1 MRTGLAEGVRRG
13 GEMSFVRCAEL
24 LLAGRDDDAVELL
37 GQLMPAAGAKV
48 RNVLTDR
55 PSREAQAE
63 DIRLDL
69 SRTSAGQPPRDLISC
84 VLAAELGDVLAAIEA
99 STLYEAA
106 DDWARAEQVLRD
118 ALGVTRDDER
128 VYRVEGRLRLARL
141 LEAHDLAAAGDEFRR
156 CEEWEGST
164 EAAWEAAGWCMRNGR
179 AEEGR
184 YRWRVLAE
192 AGLGRMRSEVAY
204 LESEWKTYRN
214 QWQESLTSV
223 RCWEDAMRRQMLL
236 GIIEGRPLETLKY
249 LEGVSESYCWTPA
262 IEDLLAHAQLVQA
275 LSSPTSGL
283 VRRPVPAAADAGH
296 AQVSGY
302 ALVEWLLTVL
312 LPAVL
317 DLAGDQGSAESF
329 AQLGSVS
336 TEGGAAA
343 AHKAIEALS
352 GSRSE
357 ARDLDDAVSWGHDD
371 RFAVKTAPD
380 VEYWVGA
387 AEYAYTHLA
396 TELGIAGTSGRL
408 LARTWLWVTMA
419 ITSPDCPSW
428 VRLWDETSRAVSYSV
443 GMVAGFVRRE
453 SSERRIELLDPR
465 VVARALDE
473 VIPTL
478 RSSVGQVL
486 VAK

>member
-1 MRTGLAEGVRRG
+1 MG
-13 GEMSFVRCAEL
+13 FVRCAEL
-24 LLAGRDDDAVELL
+24 LLAGRDDEAVELL
-37 GQLMPAAGAKV
+37 GRLVPADGAKA
-48 RNVLTDR
+48 RNVLRDCR
-55 PSREAQAE
+55 AREAEAE
-63 DIRLDL
+63 NIRLDI
-69 SRTSAGQPPRDLISC
+69 SRRSAERPPRDLVSC

-99 STLYEAA
+99 SKLYEAA
-106 DDWARAEQVLRD
+106 DDRPRAEQVLRD
-118 ALGVTRDDER
+118 ALGATRDDEQI
-128 VYRVEGRLRLARL
+128 YRVEGRLRLARL
-141 LEAHDLAAAGDEFRR
+141 LEAHDLVAAGDELRR

-164 EAAWEAAGWCMRNGR
+164 EAAWETARWCMRNGR

-192 AGLGRMRSEVAY
+192 AGLSHMRSQVAY
-204 LESEWKTYRN
+204 LVSEWKTYRN

-236 GIIEGRPLETLKY
+236 GIIEGRPLDTLKY
-249 LEGVSESYCWTPA
+249 LEGVSESYRWTPA
-262 IEDLLAHAQLVQA
+262 VEELLADAQLAQTF
-275 LSSPTSGL
+275 SSPTSGL
-283 VRRPVPAAADAGH
+283 VRRLDPAAADAAH
-296 AQVSGY
+296 ARVSGY

-317 DLAGDQGSAESF
+317 DLAGDRGSAESF

-336 TEGGAAA
+336 TQGGAAA
-343 AHKAIEALS
+343 AHKAIEAVC

-357 ARDLDDAVSWGHDD
+357 ARDLKDAVTWGDDRFGDD
-371 RFAVKTAPD
+371 RFAVTMAPD

-419 ITSPDCPSW
+419 IATPDCPSW
-428 VRLWDETSRAVSYSV
+428 VQLWDETSRAVAYSV

-453 SSERRIELLDPR
+453 SRERRAELIDPK

-478 RSSVGQVL
+478 RSNLGQVL
-486 VAK
+486 VAE